1 MSGTITRQA
10 KPENEIRPESTRFA
24 RADVDQEAD
33 RQVDREG
40 GRFDS
45 GIIRDVAVITRGEAL
60 GHGVWIDS
68 TMLDQVVE
76 AGNETGNG
84 IKARF
89 THPGMSSDGLGKM
102 LGRVQDFRVDG
113 DQVLGDLHF
122 SASSRQTPDGDLAE
136 YVMLLTE
143 EDSSAAGLSI
153 VFDRDL
159 DASEMFTDYNT
170 DDDGDFVSPDDQN
183 VGGLPHARVMNLR
196 AADVVDEPAANPTG
210 MFYRQDLPA
219 EAFAF
224 LDFASGISDDKPAA
238 LLGIEPG
245 RARDFFQRWKD
256 ENDVSISLNDSEE
269 STSMNENQ
277 ENEAPEIEPNGDA
290 SRESILEEL
299 SRFTD
304 SFGKANGVEWFNQGL
319 QFSEALELHCVELSK
334 QVDDRAATVAEL
346 QAKIDS
352 LSLGEER
359 PIDQPAEQRTKK
371 TKFESLFS
379 IRGDASKN

>member
-1 MSGTITRQA
+1 MSTVTRPA

-24 RADVDQEAD
+24 RADVDQETEPKI
-33 RQVDREG
+33 DREG
-40 GRFDS
+40 GRYDA
-45 GIIRDVAVITRGEAL
+45 GIVRDVAVITRGEAL

-68 TMLDQVVE
+68 TMLDQVAE
-76 AGNETGNG
+76 LGNESENG

-102 LGRVQDFRVDG
+102 LGRVQDFRIEG

-122 SASSRQTPDGDLAE
+122 SESSHKTPDGDLAE

-143 EDSSAAGLSI
+143 EDASAAGLSI
-153 VFDRDL
+153 VFEQDF
-159 DASEMFTDYNT
+159 DATEMFTDYNS
-170 DDDGDFVSPDDQN
+170 DEDGVFTSPDDLN
-183 VGGLPHARVMNLR
+183 VDGLPHARVLKLR

-224 LDFASGISDDKPAA
+224 LDYASGISDDKPNV

-245 RARDFFQRWKD
+245 RAREFFQRWKT
-256 ENDVSISLNDSEE
+256 ENDVSISPNDSQE
-269 STSMNENQ
+269 SPTMNDDNENQ
-277 ENEAPEIEPNGDA
+277 ARENEPTES
-290 SRESILEEL
+290 SRESILAEL
-299 SRFTD
+299 SRF
-304 SFGKANGVEWFNQGL
+304 SEAFGNVNGVEWFNQGL
-319 QFSEALELHCVELSK
+319 TFAESLEKHCIELGK
-334 QVDDRAATVAEL
+334 EIDDRDARIAEL
-346 QAKIDS
+346 EGKLDS
-352 LSLGEER
+352 LSLGESDPVDVPTE
-359 PIDQPAEQRTKK
+359 DESKK